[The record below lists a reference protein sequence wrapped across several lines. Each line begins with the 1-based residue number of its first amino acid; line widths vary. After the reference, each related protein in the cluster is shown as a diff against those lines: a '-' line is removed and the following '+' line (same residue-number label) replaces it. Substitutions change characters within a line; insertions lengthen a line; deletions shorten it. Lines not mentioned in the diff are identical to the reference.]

1 MPTDVATRSK
11 STAPLETSKKETT
24 EPQST
29 INTNANAVGDSE
41 EELQKKTAG
50 RVDELAG
57 DLGQVH
63 SLDGLCTAVGAFL
76 TASAPGLD
84 NTANGEI
91 EISLLLK
98 GIVEIKLV
106 VDLDV
111 NRDVKKLTVAGGVR
125 LTVSRVFDVFGLAD
139 VKVGAYVGGEMEAV
153 GDNGTEVMRLAMLA
167 ILPGVSGV
175 SERLAEAIYESPA
188 AYKAMVLKGMGKAGT
203 ADEDSIKTSLAY
215 GAALGVSQG
224 DEEAGSMEVGRRT
237 QTTLTKGEDGEL
249 HEEEKEGMT
258 MKMAAKVKDV
268 GWGFEYDGS
277 DPSASIK
284 GNTKFKIQDK
294 TLAMLVAGT
303 VQGAAG
309 MAKLVHAAATKADMD
324 TKELAAISIAR
335 NKLLAAKFATLA
347 AYKQK
352 GVEATLAVKVSIVP
366 KFKLT
371 ISVLK
376 VAKFKRESKLFGSK
390 MGLNVTLK
398 AGQKLLTIG
407 G

>member
-1 MPTDVATRSK
+1 
-11 STAPLETSKKETT
+11 
-24 EPQST
+24 
-29 INTNANAVGDSE
+29 
-41 EELQKKTAG
+41 
-50 RVDELAG
+50 
-57 DLGQVH
+57 
-63 SLDGLCTAVGAFL
+63 
-76 TASAPGLD
+76 
-84 NTANGEI
+84 
-91 EISLLLK
+91 
-98 GIVEIKLV
+98 
-106 VDLDV
+106 
-111 NRDVKKLTVAGGVR
+111 
-125 LTVSRVFDVFGLAD
+125 
-139 VKVGAYVGGEMEAV
+139 
-153 GDNGTEVMRLAMLA
+153 
-167 ILPGVSGV
+167 
-175 SERLAEAIYESPA
+175 
-188 AYKAMVLKGMGKAGT
+188 
-203 ADEDSIKTSLAY
+203 
-215 GAALGVSQG
+215 
-224 DEEAGSMEVGRRT
+224 
-237 QTTLTKGEDGEL
+237 
-249 HEEEKEGMT
+249 MT

-284 GNTKFKIQDK
+284 GSTKFKIKDK

-324 TKELAAISIAR
+324 TQGLAAISIAR

-352 GVEATLAVKVSIVP
+352 GIEATLAIKVSVAP